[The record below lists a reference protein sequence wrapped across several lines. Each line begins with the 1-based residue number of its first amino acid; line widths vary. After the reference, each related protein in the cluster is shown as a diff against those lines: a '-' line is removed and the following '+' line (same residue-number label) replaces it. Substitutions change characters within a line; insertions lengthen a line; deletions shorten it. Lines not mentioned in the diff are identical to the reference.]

1 MAYKSCLLVSEV
13 ESLTL
18 GCPPTWP
25 QAVVQ
30 GYCLG
35 TPRCSAHTA
44 LSCQFWLN
52 KLYPIDKHCYYSRA
66 PHITGSK
73 NEGRPGHP
81 LSQSLM
87 LHLAVGMAWDEAAH
101 CGDPRHSIQDWSTLR
116 TASALRPQGCNRAG
130 SVPED
135 TYTHPHT
142 PRTEQIQGLF
152 SSGWRMSASLRSP
165 CTRPTSPF
173 LSPCSAV
180 QGHGRR
186 ARHSSSVKHLD
197 LNFL

>member
-1 MAYKSCLLVSEV
+1 MA
-13 ESLTL
+13 L
-18 GCPPTWP
+18 G
-25 QAVVQ
+25 
-30 GYCLG
+30 
-35 TPRCSAHTA
+35 
-44 LSCQFWLN
+44 CQFWLN
-52 KLYPIDKHCYYSRA
+52 KLYPIDKHCYYPRA

-73 NEGRPGHP
+73 NEGMPGHP
-81 LSQSLM
+81 TQPESDATLGSGN
-87 LHLAVGMAWDEAAH
+87 GMDEAGQ
-101 CGDPRHSIQDWSTLR
+101 CGDPRHSTQDWSTLR
-116 TASALRPQGCNRAG
+116 TASALRPQRCNRAG
-130 SVPED
+130 SVLED

-186 ARHSSSVKHLD
+186 AHHSSSIKHD